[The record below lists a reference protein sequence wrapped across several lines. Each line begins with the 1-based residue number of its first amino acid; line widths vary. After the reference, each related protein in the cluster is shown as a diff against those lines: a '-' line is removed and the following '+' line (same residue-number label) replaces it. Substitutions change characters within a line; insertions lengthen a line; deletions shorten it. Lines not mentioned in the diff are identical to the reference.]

1 MKIFIFADIE
11 GISGIFS
18 PEQVLPHGSRF
29 QEGRDFMTADI
40 NACAEG
46 CKAGG
51 ADVVVVRDGHGG
63 SYSVRWEKLSPAVD
77 EVLCGPCG
85 DDRFEGIDGFDG
97 LILLGYH
104 AMAGTGA
111 AVLEHS
117 MSSVRIQ
124 NYWINGEKAGETAID
139 AGIAGEHGVPVI
151 LVSGDDKLCAEAGA
165 LLPWAETVQVKRGL
179 SSFGAALLPPDAA
192 HAAIRSRSEQAVR
205 NIRSMQL
212 LRYSSPGRLRAEL
225 TERQPLP
232 NRRSCPGL
240 TVLDGRTF
248 EIEAPTREDALF
260 RT

>member
-1 MKIFIFADIE
+1 MLSLFATDTVAAI
-11 GISGIFS
+11 
-18 PEQVLPHGSRF
+18 P
-29 QEGRDFMTADI
+29 
-40 NACAEG
+40 CAG
-46 CKAGG
+46 K
-51 ADVVVVRDGHGG
+51 
-63 SYSVRWEKLSPAVD
+63 SFLPAVD
-77 EVLCGPCG
+77 EVLAVRAAT
-85 DDRFEGIDGFDG
+85 DRFEGIDGFDG

-139 AGIAGEHGVPVI
+139 AGIAGRARRARHSCFGRRQALRRSRGCFCPGRNGSGKARAF
-151 LVSGDDKLCAEAGA
+151 LV
-165 LLPWAETVQVKRGL
+165 R
-179 SSFGAALLPPDAA
+179 AALLPPDAA

-212 LRYSSPGRLRAEL
+212 LRYSSPVRLRAEL

-248 EIEAPTREDALF
+248 EIEAPTLEDALF